1 MSKISLSVML
11 LLPLLVFPSCLRDFE
26 QFDASGGGAASGD
39 GDGDGEP
46 GGAPGDGGT
55 PSGDGGGDQAGDGD
69 GDQAGDGDGDGDTG
83 SGGAQGGAPN
93 PVCEANEKLC
103 GGNCTPND
111 DPATGC
117 SDTGCEPCPSA
128 PHREVLCSSGS
139 CSLGQCEAGFLD
151 CDASPENGCEH
162 SSSTFSELS
171 CGGCDADCTT
181 LGLTNC
187 QGVCG
192 CAQHA
197 ECGDTRRNVVCTD
210 RLCVC
215 DEVACRPGET
225 CGRVGNTS
233 VCECGG
239 EGACSDGWVCCPASS
254 GAACKQL
261 DASDVSNCGACGFQ
275 CRDFEVCVNGTCQ

>member
-1 MSKISLSVML
+1 MQRASLAVIL
-11 LLPLLVFPSCLRDFE
+11 LFPLLVFPSCLRDFE
-26 QFDASGGGAASGD
+26 QFDASGSGEPSGD
-39 GDGDGEP
+39 GGGDGDL

-55 PSGDGGGDQAGDGD
+55 PSGDGGLLGDGD
-69 GDQAGDGDGDGDTG
+69 GDQGGDGDTG
-83 SGGAQGGAPN
+83 SGGAEGGAPN
-93 PVCEANEKLC
+93 SGCETDEKLC
-103 GGNCTPND
+103 GSNCIPNS

-117 SDTGCEPCPSA
+117 NETGCDPCPSA
-128 PHREVLCSSGS
+128 PHREALCSAGA
-139 CSLGQCEAGFLD
+139 CSVGQCESGFVD
-151 CDASPENGCEH
+151 CDASPDNGCEH
-162 SSSTFSELS
+162 SLSTFSELS

-197 ECGDTRRNVVCTD
+197 ECGDTRRNVVCAD

-215 DEVACRPGET
+215 DDVACRPGET

-239 EGACSDGWVCCPASS
+239 GGACSEGWVCCPGSS
-254 GAACKQL
+254 GASCKQL
-261 DASDVSNCGACGFQ
+261 DAADVANCGACGFR